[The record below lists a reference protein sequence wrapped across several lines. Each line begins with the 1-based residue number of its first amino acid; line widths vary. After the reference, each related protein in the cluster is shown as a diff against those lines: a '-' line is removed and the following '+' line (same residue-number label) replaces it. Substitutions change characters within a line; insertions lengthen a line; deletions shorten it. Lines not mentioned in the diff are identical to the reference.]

1 MSERFDGE
9 AVRAAQKQELDSWTS
24 NVYQEVPDVGK
35 CALSIHWVITEKIL
49 HAKKCIK
56 AHLVARGYEEQ
67 EVNLRTDDSPTCSRE
82 SLRIVLSITA
92 SNNWKCRSVDI
103 KATFL
108 QGSQIERD
116 IYLRPPSEADQ
127 SKKLWKLKTCVY
139 GLSDAPHSWYVR
151 VRDEFENLRVKASIY
166 DHALFFWHEETGFYK
181 GSLHLML
188 MILYLEEARCSY

>member
-1 MSERFDGE
+1 MHQSTLGG
-9 AVRAAQKQELDSWTS
+9 
-24 NVYQEVPDVGK
+24 Y
-35 CALSIHWVITEKIL
+35 
-49 HAKKCIK
+49 
-56 AHLVARGYEEQ
+56 RGYEEQ

-92 SNNWKCRSVDI
+92 SNNWKCRSFDK

-127 SKKLWKLKTCVY
+127 PKKLWKLKTCVY

-151 VRDEFENLRVKASIY
+151 VRDEFENLRVKESIY
-166 DHALFFWHEETGFYK
+166 DHALFFWHEETAFYK
-181 GSLHLML
+181 RSLHLML